1 MYNKF
6 IVAVIG
12 AILTGLNAFL
22 GLDFDIGAD
31 KIAGVVIPVLTALG
45 VFQIANKE

>member
-12 AILTGLNAFL
+12 AILTGLNTFFGIEL
-22 GLDFDIGAD
+22 GAD
-31 KIAGVVIPVLTALG
+31 AQQIAGIVIPVLTALG
-45 VFQIANKE
+45 VYQVANK